1 MAEKQRGN
9 EYSVYAGIDDSPPI
23 NWGTIAGTISD
34 QLLTVKKDREAQKQ
48 AIEEATVEQMAQ
60 LNKLPDV
67 NDRSLSK
74 ILIEG
79 SDRSKQ
85 ELLMRMK
92 LVKSGAIK
100 PKDYTLFM
108 NEQKNGYS
116 EFSNVIKNWDKWYEK
131 KMESIKNGTASAFDK
146 ANALSIEAFGNLQN
160 KTIMTNPANGQL
172 QVVTMLKDKDGKYT
186 KMPNAKTNPENFAA
200 PVTLNSR
207 MAFDE
212 EKKVTSELVNKE
224 VAFIGEEIKARS
236 LGNGIVET
244 VEDFT
249 QSAAYPDWKK
259 ASIAK
264 LTSNDYDIVQIL
276 AEDPRYVIASSQA
289 EFEEKNPGVDLKF
302 FIEMDQSGNNP
313 VPKLREGQKKVA
325 EGMVDT
331 LIESQLGRKE
341 TRTQGFNN
349 NENNKNRTTT
359 FKKGGVIIDN
369 LDKVYSGNQAEVDVA
384 LDSLYASS
392 GFRYDS
398 FEDMGDYFDVVYYD
412 GENNRKTQRLSKGE
426 SKEDFLKAGYSF
438 FQTDTNGAQFNDA
451 RNNANV
457 SGSGQSDY
465 AMNEAGERKKFKQN
479 ANGEFIG
486 SDGKPTTRR
495 SQFVEAERSKVVN
508 KDGNTFWD
516 GTYKEKGKEYKI
528 NKKRKTGSQQRQ
540 EAREA
545 ITSNSTIGQGSNSVE
560 VSSFYSEIV
569 KKIGDNW
576 GMGSGGGSEG
586 QMGQLE
592 GGIRTAI
599 NKAAEAKG
607 DTAAAQ
613 NVTVSTSGKIITIT
627 APGKEIIIKSTNDGS
642 LMSKI
647 NKAVDE
653 VLGIILPAQASGYSN
668 SGGDNGMG

>member
-1 MAEKQRGN
+1 MAEKKKGN

-34 QLLTVKKDREAQKQ
+34 QLLTVKKDREAQK
-48 AIEEATVEQMAQ
+48 AIIEQQTVDQMAE

-85 ELLMRMK
+85 ELQMRMK

-116 EFSNVIKNWDKWYEK
+116 EFSNVIKNWDKWNEK
-131 KMESIKNGTASAFDK
+131 KMESIKNGTASAFDQ

-172 QVVTMLKDKDGKYT
+172 QVVTMLKGKDGKYT

-200 PVTLNSR
+200 PGTLNSR

-302 FIEMDQSGNNP
+302 FIEMDQSGNKP
-313 VPKLREGQKKVA
+313 VPKLREGQKEAA

-341 TRTQGFNN
+341 ERTRDYKKDKSDREAVDKDTDDIGYIKELDIIMTGDPVDAQAALKRRIDT
-349 NENNKNRTTT
+349 KNQSVKYDDEKIVSFDITDDQIILRRA
-359 FKKGGVIIDN
+359 KGDPYIIDRRGDTN
-369 LDKVYSGNQAEVDVA
+369 QEDDLSTPDIDESIKTLSSLDDVITINDVLSPNPLSRGRIQDLIKQENITLGKRRKGNVGTKVGKAEIPAISSGALNPVTNTSIASDIQSKIKDTARWESNDKIKATIEKAITTHMPQALQQEINDNPSLYGKTTIRQDGSLNRLIVTIGGEETRINTNNQA
-384 LDSLYASS
+384 
-392 GFRYDS
+392 
-398 FEDMGDYFDVVYYD
+398 
-412 GENNRKTQRLSKGE
+412 
-426 SKEDFLKAGYSF
+426 
-438 FQTDTNGAQFNDA
+438 
-451 RNNANV
+451 
-457 SGSGQSDY
+457 
-465 AMNEAGERKKFKQN
+465 
-479 ANGEFIG
+479 
-486 SDGKPTTRR
+486 
-495 SQFVEAERSKVVN
+495 
-508 KDGNTFWD
+508 
-516 GTYKEKGKEYKI
+516 
-528 NKKRKTGSQQRQ
+528 
-540 EAREA
+540 
-545 ITSNSTIGQGSNSVE
+545 TS
-560 VSSFYSEIV
+560 SEIAD
-569 KKIGDNW
+569 KIT
-576 GMGSGGGSEG
+576 E
-586 QMGQLE
+586 
-592 GGIRTAI
+592 AI
-599 NKAAEAKG
+599 NKAREKVNKKRTSSQSALTGGEITFKSWRKDNPGGKYADFTKAK
-607 DTAAAQ
+607 
-613 NVTVSTSGKIITIT
+613 
-627 APGKEIIIKSTNDGS
+627 
-642 LMSKI
+642 SK
-647 NKAVDE
+647 K
-653 VLGIILPAQASGYSN
+653 
-668 SGGDNGMG
+668 

>member
-1 MAEKQRGN
+1 MAEKNKGN

-34 QLLTVKKDREAQKQ
+34 QLLTVKKDREAQKA
-48 AIEEATVEQMAQ
+48 AIEQQTVDQMAE

-100 PKDYTLFM
+100 AKDYTLFM

-116 EFSNVIKNWDKWYEK
+116 EFSSVIKNWDKWNEK
-131 KMESIKNGTASAFDK
+131 KMESIKNGTASAFDQ

-172 QVVTMLKDKDGKYT
+172 QVVTMLKGKDGKYT

-200 PVTLNSR
+200 PGTLNSR

-302 FIEMDQSGNNP
+302 FIEMDQSGNKP
-313 VPKLREGQKKVA
+313 VPKLREGQKEVA

-341 TRTQGFNN
+341 DRTRDYKKDKSDREAVDKDTDDIGYIKELDIIMTGDPVDAQAALKRRIDTKNQSVKYDDEKIVSFDITDDQIILRRAKGDPYIIDRRGDTNQEDDLSTPDIDESIKTLSSLDDVITINDVLSPNPLSRGRIQDLIKQENITLGKRRKGNVGTKVGKAEIPAISSGSLNPVTNTSIAADIQLGIDDTARGNSNDKIKGTIEKAITTHMPQALQQEINDNPSLYGKTTIRQDGSLNRLIVTIGGEETRINTN
-349 NENNKNRTTT
+349 NEATSSEIADKITEAINKAREKVNKKRTSSQSALTGGEIT
-359 FKKGGVIIDN
+359 FTSWRKDNPGG
-369 LDKVYSGNQAEVDVA
+369 K
-384 LDSLYASS
+384 YA
-392 GFRYDS
+392 
-398 FEDMGDYFDVVYYD
+398 
-412 GENNRKTQRLSKGE
+412 
-426 SKEDFLKAGYSF
+426 DFLKAKS
-438 FQTDTNGAQFNDA
+438 
-451 RNNANV
+451 
-457 SGSGQSDY
+457 
-465 AMNEAGERKKFKQN
+465 KK
-479 ANGEFIG
+479 
-486 SDGKPTTRR
+486 
-495 SQFVEAERSKVVN
+495 
-508 KDGNTFWD
+508 
-516 GTYKEKGKEYKI
+516 
-528 NKKRKTGSQQRQ
+528 
-540 EAREA
+540 
-545 ITSNSTIGQGSNSVE
+545 
-560 VSSFYSEIV
+560 
-569 KKIGDNW
+569 
-576 GMGSGGGSEG
+576 
-586 QMGQLE
+586 
-592 GGIRTAI
+592 
-599 NKAAEAKG
+599 
-607 DTAAAQ
+607 
-613 NVTVSTSGKIITIT
+613 
-627 APGKEIIIKSTNDGS
+627 
-642 LMSKI
+642 
-647 NKAVDE
+647 
-653 VLGIILPAQASGYSN
+653 
-668 SGGDNGMG
+668 

>member
-160 KTIMTNPANGQL
+160 KKIMTNPANGQL

-224 VAFIGEEIKARS
+224 VAFIGEEIKATRN
-236 LGNGIVET
+236 LENGIVET

-341 TRTQGFNN
+341 DRTREYDQNSSNARGAKKEEDNKFGRVKAMNDILSADNSQDAINRIDTDPTYENVESMQMVDESGNNIGKDDWEKAKKIKIDYYDPKKGEMTQGTIRLFDDKGNKKSSDKIVMDMVEKLGIPTEQLESYKAAFKNKQGTFNP
-349 NENNKNRTTT
+349 
-359 FKKGGVIIDN
+359 FKGIANYKRAAGDLVETGTVQVDLGSKKINVSQGVSN
-369 LDKVYSGNQAEVDVA
+369 VL
-384 LDSLYASS
+384 
-392 GFRYDS
+392 
-398 FEDMGDYFDVVYYD
+398 
-412 GENNRKTQRLSKGE
+412 
-426 SKEDFLKAGYSF
+426 KEDFKDEDIEELTLILSDKTQTPEDKQLAKDKLDSYRWSLVTSMVNKAVKPKLRGKGF
-438 FQTDTNGAQFNDA
+438 KLVVGENGALSV
-451 RNNANV
+451 RV
-457 SGSGQSDY
+457 
-465 AMNEAGERKKFKQN
+465 
-479 ANGEFIG
+479 
-486 SDGKPTTRR
+486 
-495 SQFVEAERSKVVN
+495 
-508 KDGNTFWD
+508 
-516 GTYKEKGKEYKI
+516 GTEDIDLGL
-528 NKKRKTGSQQRQ
+528 T
-540 EAREA
+540 
-545 ITSNSTIGQGSNSVE
+545 
-560 VSSFYSEIV
+560 
-569 KKIGDNW
+569 
-576 GMGSGGGSEG
+576 
-586 QMGQLE
+586 
-592 GGIRTAI
+592 
-599 NKAAEAKG
+599 KASL
-607 DTAAAQ
+607 Q
-613 NVTVSTSGKIITIT
+613 
-627 APGKEIIIKSTNDGS
+627 NDGS
-642 LMSKI
+642 LLMTTIEEKI
-647 NKAVDE
+647 NSSKGKPTGKYDE
-653 VLGIILPAQASGYSN
+653 PNI
-668 SGGDNGMG
+668 